1 MKKRRM
7 AVIGIILLLSISVLC
22 FFSGCASNS
31 NSVDGSTP
39 EYDYA
44 GNEEYKSSES
54 GIAKTGDTEQSET
67 NNIEQKVI
75 KNGSLTIEAS
85 DLSQVEEDIVSLTE
99 KYEGY
104 INDSSLNIQKSKKVV
119 IMAVKVPQ
127 KNFEKYYAE
136 IKEVGNVQRSQI
148 TTRDVTTE
156 YIDLKARLET
166 QEAQEKRLVE
176 MYSKASTIEEM
187 LKIENELTRIRT
199 SLESISGQ
207 IKYLD
212 NLTDYSLLTIEL
224 YQELDISSTAKV
236 SFKDG
241 WNLFINSITLLAK
254 GILLVWPFIIVA
266 GIVYGVYRYRKHKQE

>member
-31 NSVDGSTP
+31 NSVDSSTP

-136 IKEVGNVQRSQI
+136 IKEVGNVERSQI